1 MEAMAEH
8 RRRIS
13 EQQPLETSLSPKA
26 QLSPEGAVDVSKVFV
41 NQHRAKTANVRGRG
55 ASSSHYSSVMF
66 HSNNEDY
73 EEQEL
78 QRKLDE
84 YENMLHRAEC
94 LRQMKLDE
102 SIDKAHRNNQLM
114 YHKQEVKGERLKKNE
129 YDRLNELI
137 TNFLQQKKADKKK
150 EKRDNDLK
158 EHKQIKQLE
167 KIEFKKAKLQDIH
180 KQFAERLNLIEK
192 KRLDKESV
200 IHNIKS
206 AFGEFN
212 SQKKEIN

>member
-1 MEAMAEH
+1 
-8 RRRIS
+8 
-13 EQQPLETSLSPKA
+13 
-26 QLSPEGAVDVSKVFV
+26 
-41 NQHRAKTANVRGRG
+41 
-55 ASSSHYSSVMF
+55 MF

-137 TNFLQQKKADKKK
+137 TNFL
-150 EKRDNDLK
+150 E
-158 EHKQIKQLE
+158 
-167 KIEFKKAKLQDIH
+167 
-180 KQFAERLNLIEK
+180 
-192 KRLDKESV
+192 
-200 IHNIKS
+200 
-206 AFGEFN
+206 
-212 SQKKEIN
+212 